1 MEQSNRINRR
11 EFIQRSALSG
21 AAMGA
26 ALADS
31 HAVPSANPSRQV
43 PASDRIT
50 IGMIGV
56 GARAQQLMDA
66 ILMLPNVE
74 IVSICDAY
82 TGRIERTLERTDR
95 KPKVAK
101 NYHEILDDKSVD
113 TVVIATPDHW
123 HSRMA
128 IDAMRAGKDVYIEK
142 PLTYTIDE
150 GIAIIDEVR
159 KSGRILQVGSQGMSS
174 RVQQRAREIIASGRL
189 GQVTM
194 IRAQF
199 NRNTPDGA
207 WIYPIPPD
215 ASPKTVNWEMFLG
228 PAPQRSVDYA
238 RFFRWRC
245 YQDYSGGMA
254 TDLFVH
260 LVTSIHFMMNAKMAG
275 KVTAMGELYRWKES
289 RDVPDT
295 INAIV
300 EYPEGFVANL
310 SGTFNN
316 QYGSESGFQILGTRG
331 SLVVGETLS
340 FYPEIVH
347 QDNRWIVDSW
357 PSAMENAYYENPE
370 VRAEEMPSTREPEL
384 LLGSEQYREFGLDP
398 TVVHMRGFFSC
409 VQTRKQPAE
418 DALAGH
424 RAAACAHLVNA
435 SLREQKIVFWDFNKD
450 VMQT

>member
-1 MEQSNRINRR
+1 MVQSNRINRR
-11 EFIQRSALSG
+11 EFMQRSALGS
-21 AAMGA
+21 AAMGT
-26 ALADS
+26 ALTDS
-31 HAVPSANPSRQV
+31 HGGPADPSRPV
-43 PASDRIT
+43 LANEKIT

-66 ILMLPNVE
+66 ILVLPNVE
-74 IVSICDAY
+74 IVSLCDAY
-82 TGRIERTLERTDR
+82 TGRVERTLERTDR
-95 KPKVAK
+95 KPKVIK
-101 NYHEILDDKSVD
+101 DYREILADKSVD

-123 HSRMA
+123 HAGMA
-128 IDAMRAGKDVYIEK
+128 IDALRAGKDVYIEK

-150 GIAIIDEVR
+150 GIGIIDEVK

-174 RVQQRAREIIASGRL
+174 RIQQRAREIIASGRL
-189 GQVTM
+189 GQITM

-199 NRNTPDGA
+199 NRNTADGA

-215 ASPKTVNWEMFLG
+215 ASTKTVNWEMFLG
-228 PAPQRSVDYA
+228 PAPQRPVDYA

-245 YQDYSGGMA
+245 YQDYSGGMS

-275 KVTAMGELYRWKES
+275 KVVAMGELYRWKES

-295 INAIV
+295 INAV
-300 EYPEGFVANL
+300 LEYPEGFVANL

-316 QYGSESGFQILGTRG
+316 QYGSESGFQILGTKG
-331 SLVVGETLS
+331 SLIVGETLA
-340 FYPEIVH
+340 FYPEIVN

-357 PSAMENAYYENPE
+357 PSAMEKAYYENPE
-370 VRAEEMPSTREPEL
+370 VRAEEMPLTREPEV
-384 LLGSEQYREFGLDP
+384 LLGSEQFREIGLDP
-398 TVVHMRGFFSC
+398 TIVHMRNFFSC

-424 RAAACAHLVNA
+424 RAASCAHLVNA
-435 SLREQKIVFWDFNKD
+435 SLREQKIVFWDFKKD
-450 VMQT
+450 VMKS

>member
-1 MEQSNRINRR
+1 MVQFKQINRR
-11 EFIQRSALSG
+11 EFMQRSALGS
-21 AAMGA
+21 AAIGA
-26 ALADS
+26 ALTDTLGETA
-31 HAVPSANPSRQV
+31 APSRPV

-50 IGMIGV
+50 VGMIGV

-66 ILMLPNVE
+66 LFELPNVE
-74 IVSICDAY
+74 IVSLCDAY
-82 TGRIERTLERTDR
+82 TGRVERTLERTDR

-101 NYHEILDDKSVD
+101 DYSEILADKSVD

-150 GIAIIDEVR
+150 GIGIIDEVK

-174 RVQQRAREIIASGRL
+174 RVQQKAREIIASGRL
-189 GQVTM
+189 GQITM
-194 IRAQF
+194 LRAQF
-199 NRNTPDGA
+199 NRNTADGA

-228 PAPQRSVDYA
+228 PAPKRPVDYP

-245 YQDYSGGMA
+245 YQDYSGGMS

-275 KVTAMGELYRWKES
+275 KVVAMGELYRWKES

-295 INAIV
+295 INAIL
-300 EYPEGFVANL
+300 EYPEGFVASL

-316 QYGSESGFQILGTRG
+316 QYGSESGFQILGTKG
-331 SLVVGETLS
+331 TLVVGETLA
-340 FYPEIVH
+340 FYPEIVN

-357 PSAMENAYYENPE
+357 PSAMEKAYYENPK
-370 VRAEEMPSTREPEL
+370 VRAEEMPATREPEV
-384 LLGSEQYREFGLDP
+384 LLGSEQYREIGLDS
-398 TVVHMRGFFSC
+398 TVVHMGNFFNC
-409 VQTRKQPAE
+409 VKTRKQPAE

-424 RAAACAHLVNA
+424 RAASCAHLVNA
-435 SLREQKIVFWDFNKD
+435 SLREQKIVYWDFSKD
-450 VMQT
+450 VMKA